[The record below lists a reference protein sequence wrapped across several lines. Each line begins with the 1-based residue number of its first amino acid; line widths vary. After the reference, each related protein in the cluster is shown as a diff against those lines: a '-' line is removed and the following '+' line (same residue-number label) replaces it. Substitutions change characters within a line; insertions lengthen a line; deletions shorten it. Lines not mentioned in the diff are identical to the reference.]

1 VLSLAGVYLSLA
13 YSAFKDDKRIPWRTL
28 PGNVPRERER
38 VWVDALKEALKHH
51 EQIERLLSS

>member
-1 VLSLAGVYLSLA
+1 MA